1 MLTAGRRKK
10 HVRVR
15 VRIYLD
21 CFEEMRHNWQTERN
35 IYTEVLI

>member
-1 MLTAGRRKK
+1 MLTAGRNKK

-21 CFEEMRHNWQTERN
+21 CFEEMRHNYPDRKKHL
-35 IYTEVLI
+35 Y